1 MAISN
6 NQQSLL
12 QSSFIVNEKEEEC
25 EDNFIT
31 YICEN
36 TDGILDS
43 IDQMT
48 FALNETAVTYG
59 PVIVLKDAP

>member
-1 MAISN
+1 MDSDYKYKEN
-6 NQQSLL
+6 
-12 QSSFIVNEKEEEC
+12 EEEA

-48 FALNETAVTYG
+48 FALNETAIKYG
-59 PVIVLKDAP
+59 PIIVLKDAP

>member
-1 MAISN
+1 MSAIDHQKSFSS
-6 NQQSLL
+6 SLL
-12 QSSFIVNEKEEEC
+12 NENEEA
-25 EDNFIT
+25 EDNLIT

-48 FALNETAVTYG
+48 FALNETAIKYG

>member
-1 MAISN
+1 MSAIDHQKSFSS
-6 NQQSLL
+6 SLL
-12 QSSFIVNEKEEEC
+12 NENEEKEA

-48 FALNETAVTYG
+48 FALNETAIKYG
-59 PVIVLKDAP
+59 PVVVLKDAP

>member
-1 MAISN
+1 MSAIDHQKSFSS
-6 NQQSLL
+6 SLL
-12 QSSFIVNEKEEEC
+12 NENEEKEA
-25 EDNFIT
+25 EDNLIT

-48 FALNETAVTYG
+48 FALNETAIKYG
-59 PVIVLKDAP
+59 PVVVLKDAP

>member
-1 MAISN
+1 MSAINHQKSFSS
-6 NQQSLL
+6 SLL
-12 QSSFIVNEKEEEC
+12 NENEEKEA
-25 EDNFIT
+25 EDNLIT

-48 FALNETAVTYG
+48 FALNETAIKYG
-59 PVIVLKDAP
+59 PVVVLKDAP